1 MAARRR
7 DLTGMAQRCFIDETL
22 CRTGR
27 SFDIFEAV
35 DTTGRKVAVK
45 RARNP
50 TGLDKQ
56 RFAREARLGRA
67 LRHTGL
73 ASVLDHAP
81 DRIVFEWLEGSLLDH
96 EGATA
101 LRSLRDIAEVLAH
114 MHARGVVHRDIK
126 PAHIMFRNDR
136 AVLIDLGVAGL
147 VGGTGRLDIGEIV
160 GSPAWM
166 APEQMLGAAPEPS
179 ADVWS
184 LCAVAHRV
192 VNGRP
197 LYAGTADAVLAARR
211 AKPEPRPDFS
221 SLADRRLAD
230 ALHGGFAIAPNRP
243 SARELA
249 AALSVIGG
257 REPESTSTAPLYE
270 AAEFVPENNTPP
282 ETGSTK
288 VS

>member
-1 MAARRR
+1 MAEA
-7 DLTGMAQRCFIDETL
+7 LFIDEVPF
-22 CRTGR
+22 RSGR
-27 SFDIFEAV
+27 SFDIFAAV
-35 DTTGRKVAVK
+35 AAGGRKMAVK
-45 RARNP
+45 RAHNA
-50 TGLDKQ
+50 TSLDKP
-56 RFAREARLGRA
+56 RFAREARLGCA

-81 DRIVFEWLEGSLLDH
+81 DRIVFEWLEGTLLDH

-101 LRSLRDIAEVLAH
+101 LHGLRDVADTLAH
-114 MHARGVVHRDIK
+114 LHACGVVHRDIK
-126 PAHIMFRNDR
+126 PAHIMFRDDR

-147 VGGTGRLDIGEIV
+147 VGGTDRLDLGEIV

-166 APEQMLGAAPEPS
+166 APEQMLGAASEPS
-179 ADVWS
+179 ADIWS

-192 VNGRP
+192 LNGRP

-211 AKPEPRPDFS
+211 AAPEPRPDFPA
-221 SLADRRLAD
+221 LADRHLAD
-230 ALHGGFAIAPNRP
+230 MLCAGFAAPADRP

-249 AALSVIGG
+249 AALSLVIDG
-257 REPESTSTAPLYE
+257 REAEPVAAAPFYE
-270 AAEFVPENNTPP
+270 IAEPVPANNTPP

>member
-1 MAARRR
+1 MARR
-7 DLTGMAQRCFIDETL
+7 CYIDETL
-22 CRTGR
+22 RRTGR

-35 DTTGRKVAVK
+35 DAKGRKVAVK

-50 TGLDKQ
+50 TGLDT

-67 LRHTGL
+67 LRHKGL
-73 ASVLDHAP
+73 ASVFDHAP
-81 DRIVFEWLEGSLLDH
+81 DHIVFEWLEGSLLDH
-96 EGATA
+96 ERATA
-101 LRSLRDIAEVLAH
+101 LCGLRDVAEALAH
-114 MHARGVVHRDIK
+114 MHACGVVHRDIK
-126 PAHIMFRNDR
+126 PAHIMFRGDC

-147 VGGTGRLDIGEIV
+147 VGSTDRLDIGEIV

-166 APEQMLGAAPEPS
+166 APEQILGAAPEPS

-192 VNGRP
+192 LSGRP
-197 LYAGTADAVLAARR
+197 LYAGTADAVLAARHG
-211 AKPEPRPDFS
+211 APEPRPDFS

-230 ALHGGFAIAPNRP
+230 ALHAGFAAAADRP
-243 SARELA
+243 SAREIA

-257 REPESTSTAPLYE
+257 RKPEVAAAAPFYE
-270 AAEFVPENNTPP
+270 TAEFAPANNTPP